1 MHNKRG
7 AAMKEV
13 KTKYKDEAKKIT
25 NPSPKE
31 IIESLKLQLEQ
42 HNKQKEYHQT
52 MAIKAQGA
60 IEVLTQ
66 MEEDKE

>member
-1 MHNKRG
+1 
-7 AAMKEV
+7 MKEV
-13 KTKYKDEAKKIT
+13 KTKYKKEAKKIT
-25 NPSPKE
+25 KRSPKE

-42 HNKQKEYHQT
+42 HNKQTEYHQT

-66 MEEDKE
+66 MEENKE

>member
-1 MHNKRG
+1 
-7 AAMKEV
+7 MKQV
-13 KTKYKDEAKKIT
+13 KTDYKQEAKKVDKQ
-25 NPSPKE
+25 SPKE
-31 IIESLKLQLEQ
+31 IIETLKVQLEQ
-42 HNKQKEYHQT
+42 HNKQSEYHRT